1 MRSQAKGDGD
11 VPSSC
16 ASHFGGG
23 ILAHMGQKSAYSWT
37 NCFLEYIFLEKI
49 FN

>member
-23 ILAHMGQKSAYSWT
+23 GELAYMGQKSAYSWT
-37 NCFLEYIFLEKI
+37 NCFLEYIEKI

>member
-16 ASHFGGG
+16 ASHFGGENWHIWDKSLL
-23 ILAHMGQKSAYSWT
+23 ILGLTA
-37 NCFLEYIFLEKI
+37 F
-49 FN
+49 